1 MWHNNYVIGK
11 IAKGYRAKEMGFYL
25 DDTNSDY
32 NSNTARYFTIHLV
45 HSRKA
50 KKAGKDKNI
59 ERILQRAA
67 TIANSLNRSFVIP
80 PSTCKTNEQ
89 SFCNLCFY
97 HSVCCFTKIVSSF
110 ALPFKESVRFE

>member
-1 MWHNNYVIGK
+1 MWHNNFVIGK

-45 HSRKA
+45 HSVKA
-50 KKAGKDKNI
+50 KKEGKDNNI
-59 ERILQRAA
+59 EKILQRAA
-67 TIANSLNRSFVIP
+67 TISNSLKRSFVVP
-80 PSTCKTNEQ
+80 PTTCKRNER
-89 SFCNLCFY
+89 SFCNLCY
-97 HSVCCFTKIVSSF
+97 YDNVWCFNKIVGSF

>member
-1 MWHNNYVIGK
+1 
-11 IAKGYRAKEMGFYL
+11 MGFYL

-32 NSNTARYFTIHLV
+32 NSNTTRYFTIHLV

-67 TIANSLNRSFVIP
+67 TISNSLNRSFVIP

-89 SFCNLCFY
+89 SFCNLCY
-97 HSVCCFTKIVSSF
+97 YDIWCFINIVGSF